1 MSDLSAIHS
10 AIEAAAQIE
19 SGLVRGLRAWGK
31 PEPLTLEDWSRKH
44 FYLSAESS
52 YVEQAWTPWPFQRAI
67 LACMSNDDIF
77 EVTVKKS
84 ARVGYTKMLLAFML
98 YNAQHRRRNQIMWQP
113 TDEDRDEF
121 VKTELEPALRDVESM
136 REVLPSVN
144 SRSKDNTLQAKKF
157 IGSVLHTKGGKAAK
171 NYRRVSAD
179 VAIWDE
185 LSAFDND
192 VEKEGD
198 PWTIGAKR
206 VEGATFPKCLDGS
219 TPKLKGLCLVDAR
232 HVAADERMQYNIPC
246 PNCGELHP
254 LTWGGKGEPHGF
266 KFDRENPEG
275 VAHMCPHCGSLYQQD
290 AYLRVAEAGMWIN
303 ETGTMWLHAD
313 GRFTSPAGERIEAP
327 RHIAF
332 HVWTACSPS
341 VAWSKI
347 IREFAAAYAAQQAG
361 DDAKMKA
368 FTNTTRGECWEGE
381 IERTDVDELKQRA
394 EPFPLKVMPIGCLLL
409 LCGVDVQG
417 NRLEAQVWGYG
428 LGGEKWSI
436 DHQQFFGNPEQDDV
450 WQELE
455 EFLFGEV
462 YQHAAGTEQR
472 IYATAIDSGGHSA
485 NAVYAFAHKHKSRR
499 VHAIKGSS
507 GIERSIENGNTKVG
521 FDWRGRREKSGPTLW
536 HVGTH
541 LAKDRLAARFEVSKP
556 GPGYVHLSRDNT
568 DEWFRQLAAED
579 RVTHR
584 TQYGTRYRWV
594 PNRKRNEV
602 IDMTAYCIWLEER
615 LGLWSAKKKQ
625 WWADLEQKVQP
636 AIGDLFETSK
646 TSAAQH
652 DKSGLK
658 SQISPVNPQ
667 KPQKPTRPIAKSD
680 WSSRL

>member
-1 MSDLSAIHS
+1 VSDLSAIHFAVDAS
-10 AIEAAAQIE
+10 EQIAA
-19 SGLVRGLRAWGK
+19 GLSRGLRAWGK
-31 PEPLTLEDWSRKH
+31 PEPLTLEAWSRKH

-52 YVEQAWTPWPFQRAI
+52 YVEQAWTPWPFQRAM

-77 EVTVKKS
+77 EITVKKS

-121 VKTELEPALRDVESM
+121 VKTELEPALRDVELM
-136 REVLPSVN
+136 RDVLPSVN

-219 TPKLKGLCLVDAR
+219 TPKLKGLCLVDGR
-232 HVAADERMQYNIPC
+232 YIAADERMQYNIPC
-246 PNCGELHP
+246 PHCGELHS
-254 LTWGGKGEPHGF
+254 LTWGGKGEGHGF
-266 KFDRENPEG
+266 KFDPENPDG
-275 VAHMCPHCGSLYQQD
+275 VAHLCPHCGSLYQQAD
-290 AYLRVAEAGMWIN
+290 YLRIAESGLWIN
-303 ETGTMWLHAD
+303 EDGTLWLHAD

-332 HVWTACSPS
+332 HVWTAYSPS
-341 VAWSKI
+341 VPWSKI
-347 IREFAAAYAAQQAG
+347 VREFATAHAAMQAG

-368 FTNTTRGECWEGE
+368 FTNTTKGECWEGE
-381 IERTDVDELKQRA
+381 IERTDVEELKQRA
-394 EPFPLKVMPIGCLLL
+394 EPFPLKLLPMGCLLP
-409 LCGVDVQG
+409 LCAVDVQG
-417 NRLEAQVWGYG
+417 SRLEAQVWGYG
-428 LGGEKWSI
+428 IGGEMWSI
-436 DHQQFFGNPEQDDV
+436 DHKQFFGNPEQDEV

-455 EFLFGEV
+455 EFIFGET
-462 YQHAAGTEQR
+462 YTHASGTQQR
-472 IYATAIDSGGHSA
+472 IFATAIDSGGHST
-485 NAVYAFAHKHKSRR
+485 NAVYAFAHKHKARR
-499 VHAIKGSS
+499 VHAIKGAS

-521 FDWRGRREKSGPTLW
+521 FDWRGRREKNGPTLW

-541 LAKDRLAARFEVSKP
+541 LAKDRLAARLAVSKP
-556 GPGYVHLSRDNT
+556 GPGYVHLSSSNT
-568 DEWFRQLAAED
+568 EEWFRQLAAED

-615 LGLWSAKKKQ
+615 L
-625 WWADLEQKVQP
+625 DL
-636 AIGDLFETSK
+636 
-646 TSAAQH
+646 
-652 DKSGLK
+652 
-658 SQISPVNPQ
+658 
-667 KPQKPTRPIAKSD
+667 
-680 WSSRL
+680 WSSRKKAFWTTLEAHVQPSITDLFAAENMAQPTEPAKSKKARPNPQLLKKQYAQIGW